1 MSLLITLAIIGGL
14 VGLYAVICFGIYVS
28 AYVVALI
35 DTFKFRVEKIVEAV
49 KAKHEA
55 KKEAKAVK
63 KEIKAEIEDA
73 KTELTEEKPA
83 EEIVE
88 KPETVETEKVEG

>member
-35 DTFKFRVEKIVEAV
+35 DTFKFRVEKIVEAL

-55 KKEAKAVK
+55 KKEAKADK

-88 KPETVETEKVEG
+88 KPETAETEKVEG